1 VEPTEEAKAAVYSM
15 SGYDEAA
22 DYSFGAGGTGE
33 AVRLDDYGYDQGY
46 RDYR

>member
-1 VEPTEEAKAAVYSM
+1 M

-22 DYSFGAGGTGE
+22 DYSFGGGSGE
-33 AVRLDDYGYDQGY
+33 AVRLDDYNYDQGY